1 MRVLHVI
8 SSGGM
13 YGAEAVILGLLR
25 RARDSGPEGASL
37 AVFHHNGAEIPELYQ
52 RARGEGL
59 AANLITCNGQ
69 MDLGV
74 PSRLR
79 AIAHEQH
86 IDVAHAHGYKAD
98 IYLAAAFAGRD
109 RPVLVSTCHTW
120 YDNDFAVRLYG
131 SLDRTVLRGF
141 DEVVAVSAEVRTQL
155 LQAGV
160 APARVH
166 LVQNGLDTVPF
177 TQQQNSDSFPRAQL
191 RVGLAGRLAPEK
203 GVDVFLKAALKLTR
217 RFPGLEFAVAG
228 DGPDRAKLTN
238 GAEAQQLGRGLQFLG
253 RPASMPAFYASL
265 DLLVSASRQEG
276 LPMVLLEGMA
286 SGLPVVATRVGEV
299 TAVVKQ
305 GATGL
310 LVPPEDPDALAEA
323 VAAVLANPGMRQR
336 FGEAGRA
343 RVLAK
348 FSLERMA
355 GEYDEIYRRA
365 LRRKSADPAT
375 RRLVGV

>member
-1 MRVLHVI
+1 
-8 SSGGM
+8 M

-25 RARDSGPEGASL
+25 RAHNSVPGEASL
-37 AVFHHNGAEIPELYQ
+37 AVFHHNGTEVPELYQ
-52 RARGEGL
+52 RAFDEGL
-59 AANLITCNGQ
+59 PAHLIACKGQ
-69 MDLGV
+69 MDTSV
-74 PSRLR
+74 PARLR
-79 AIAHEQH
+79 TLVQEQH
-86 IDVAHAHGYKAD
+86 IDAVHAHGYKAD
-98 IYLAAAFAGRD
+98 IYLAAAFAARH

-131 SLDRTVLRGF
+131 ALDRAVLCGF
-141 DEVVAVSAEVRTQL
+141 DEVVAVSTKVRAQL
-155 LQAGV
+155 VVAGV
-160 APARVH
+160 APAHVH
-166 LVQNGLDTVPF
+166 LVKNGLDTVPF
-177 TQQQNSDSFPRAQL
+177 TQRQEAGILPRTQM

-228 DGPDRAKLTN
+228 DGPDRAKLAN
-238 GAEAQQLGRGLQFLG
+238 CAEAQQLGRGLHFLG

-299 TAVVKQ
+299 ADVVKQ
-305 GATGL
+305 GTTGL

-323 VAAVLANPGMRQR
+323 IAIVLTDIDLRQR
-336 FGEAGRA
+336 FSAAGRA
-343 RVLAK
+343 RVLAE

-365 LRRKSADPAT
+365 LRRNKVEPASQ
-375 RRLVGV
+375 RRVFV